1 MAPKAV
7 RPERSGD
14 AIFLA
19 APLILRDLIAAGV
32 ELPSLELFADGSG
45 TLKLG
50 TRANLSDDQI
60 KIAISLV
67 HSERFN
73 MCFKC
78 LRGLKHE
85 KDQCPVTINFCGGL
99 YEEAKKRGLAPD
111 GGDCCG

>member
-7 RPERSGD
+7 TPERSGD
-14 AIFLA
+14 AIWLA
-19 APLILRDLIAAGV
+19 APLILRDLCAAGV
-32 ELPSLELFADGSG
+32 ENPSLELFVDGSG

-50 TRANLSDDQI
+50 TRANLSDEQV
-60 KIAISLV
+60 KIAVGLV

-85 KDQCPVTINFCGGL
+85 KDQCPITVSFCGGL
-99 YEEAKKRGLAPD
+99 YEEAKKRGLAAD
-111 GGDCCG
+111 GGTCCG